1 MIRVLL
7 FFIFLILFSCKEK
20 TIYDLTFLDL
30 SGKAVRISSKG
41 KKLLLYVWS
50 GTCIGHTEDLKV
62 LNSEYE
68 KLTKDYHVVSV
79 AVFMTP
85 EGVKEFV
92 QKVKIKPRFPILAD
106 PKGNL
111 TEIER
116 LIFLPATL
124 IFTPE
129 GKLLNNYPRF
139 PLQRL
144 ISFVESDD
152 LGFCY
157 YKSLDSFF
165 NFASW
170 HTCRESEI

>member
-1 MIRVLL
+1 MIKIFF
-7 FFIFLILFSCKEK
+7 FFIFLIFSSCKEK
-20 TIYDLTFLDL
+20 KIYDLTFLDL
-30 SGKAVRISSKG
+30 SGRAVKINSQSE
-41 KKLLLYVWS
+41 KLLLYVWS

-62 LNSEYE
+62 LNSNYE
-68 KLTKDYHVVSV
+68 KLIKDYHVVSI

-85 EGVKEFV
+85 EGIKEFL
-92 QKVKIKPRFPILAD
+92 QKKKIKPRFPVLAD

-111 TEIER
+111 TEIEK

-144 ISFVESDD
+144 I
-152 LGFCY
+152 
-157 YKSLDSFF
+157 
-165 NFASW
+165 
-170 HTCRESEI
+170 R